1 MNAFIVSIPNSP
13 GELLS
18 SLFEC
23 WFLNNQPQS
32 TLGIS
37 GFFLSCNW
45 MLRCQLKAEVMSGE
59 AGGACVPSGMVQK
72 NSFARVSIK
81 T

>member
-1 MNAFIVSIPNSP
+1 MFIVSIPNSP

-23 WFLNNQPQS
+23 WFLLQS

-37 GFFLSCNW
+37 GFFLSCSW

-59 AGGACVPSGMVQK
+59 ASEACVPSGMVQ
-72 NSFARVSIK
+72 
-81 T
+81 